1 MKRLFRIHTVMA
13 VGAAVIL
20 AVGTAAAEY
29 SPNDDPGTPGQ
40 DNIYNRVIAIQPNTK
55 YVNVSGDEMIRFVD
69 STTGRS
75 FVWNFNTTAYTT
87 NLSKIAPAG
96 TFAGRNIVI
105 YLAPS
110 SRELSRQRND

>member
-1 MKRLFRIHTVMA
+1 MKRLFRIHTVVA
-13 VGAAVIL
+13 VGAAVLL

-40 DNIYNRVIAIQPNTK
+40 DNIYNRVITINSNTK
-55 YVNVSGDEMIRFVD
+55 HVNVSGDELIKFVD

-75 FVWNFNTTAYTT
+75 FVWNFNTTAYTI
-87 NLSKIAPAG
+87 NLFKIAPAG

-110 SRELSRQRND
+110 SRELNRQRNS

>member
-1 MKRLFRIHTVMA
+1 MKRLFRIHTGMA
-13 VGAAVIL
+13 VGAAVML

-29 SPNDDPGTPGQ
+29 VPNNDPGTPGQ
-40 DNIYNRVIAIQPNTK
+40 DNVYNRVISIQPNTR
-55 YVNVSGDEMIRFVD
+55 YVNASGEEIIKFID

-75 FVWNFNTTAYTT
+75 FVWNFNTTAFTV

-96 TFAGRNIVI
+96 AFAGRNLVI

-110 SRELSRQRND
+110 SRELSKQRNN

>member
-1 MKRLFRIHTVMA
+1 MKRLFRIHTVTA
-13 VGAAVIL
+13 VGAAVML

-40 DNIYNRVIAIQPNTK
+40 DNVYNRVISIQPNTK
-55 YVNVSGDEMIRFVD
+55 HVNVSGDEIIKFVD

-75 FVWNFNTTAYTT
+75 FVWNFNTRASTI
-87 NLSKIAPAG
+87 NFSKIAPAG
-96 TFAGRNIVI
+96 TFAGRNLVI

-110 SRELSRQRND
+110 SRDLSRQRNS